1 MDSGHAGIG
10 TMLAILADNYYVSGL
25 KPLLILISRSCV
37 ICQRS
42 YAKTV
47 EQLMGQLPPECL
59 QPAAPFTH
67 VGIDYAGPLLVKR
80 GNPRRPTL
88 VRTCLFVFVFFH

>member
-10 TMLAILADNYYVSGL
+10 AMLAILADNYYVSSL
-25 KPLLILISRSCV
+25 KSLLRLISRSCV
-37 ICQRS
+37 ICQCS

-47 EQLMGQLPPECL
+47 EQLMGQLPPERL

-67 VGIDYAGPLLVKR
+67 VGIDYAGPLLAKK
-80 GNPRRPTL
+80 GNPCKPTL
-88 VRTCLFVFVFFH
+88 VKTCLFVSVFFH